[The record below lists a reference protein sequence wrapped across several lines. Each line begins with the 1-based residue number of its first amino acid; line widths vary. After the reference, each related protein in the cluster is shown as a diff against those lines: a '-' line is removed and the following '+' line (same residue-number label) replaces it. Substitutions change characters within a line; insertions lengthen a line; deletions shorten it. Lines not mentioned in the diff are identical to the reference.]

1 MDLNL
6 EFDVIEDDVEI
17 IEIIDVG
24 IPRQIYQRVDNFH
37 NLSEWE
43 FFKRFRLQKETVLQ
57 VLQEIDNQLEYP
69 YDRNNAVA
77 PIHQLLIALRY
88 YATGS
93 HLLSIADFCG
103 VHISTACR
111 IVKRISRVIA
121 QLSHRYI
128 QMPNTVEAQQ
138 RSKRLFF
145 EVAAFPNVIGAIDG
159 THIRIQSPGS
169 TLHNN
174 VID

>member
-69 YDRNNAVA
+69 YDRYFT
-77 PIHQLLIALRY
+77 L
-88 YATGS
+88 
-93 HLLSIADFCG
+93 
-103 VHISTACR
+103 
-111 IVKRISRVIA
+111 RVIFNMHIKIY
-121 QLSHRYI
+121 QL
-128 QMPNTVEAQQ
+128 
-138 RSKRLFF
+138 
-145 EVAAFPNVIGAIDG
+145 
-159 THIRIQSPGS
+159 
-169 TLHNN
+169 
-174 VID
+174 